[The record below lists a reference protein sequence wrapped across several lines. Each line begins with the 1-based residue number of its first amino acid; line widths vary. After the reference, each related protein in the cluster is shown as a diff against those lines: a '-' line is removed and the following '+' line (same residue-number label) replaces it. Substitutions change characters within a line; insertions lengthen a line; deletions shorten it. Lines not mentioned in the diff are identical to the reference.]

1 MSTPH
6 ITLVRRHGSSA
17 RLEYGVEC
25 RDFNPDGRWEVVGS
39 VVLVPELQMY
49 QFQPTAIWRKKR
61 VLPPHLYGL
70 GQRERVA
77 EIRGSYRGYS
87 FGAWGEAVHQC
98 ATALMRERLYPER
111 LAYRWDVLWQGAAR
125 QTA

>member
-6 ITLVRRHGSSA
+6 IMLVRRRGTGSGV
-17 RLEYGVEC
+17 EYGVEC
-25 RDFNPDGRWEVVGS
+25 CDFNPDGRWDVVGS

-70 GQRERVA
+70 DQRDRVA
-77 EIRGSYRGYS
+77 EIRSEYRGYGA
-87 FGAWGEAVHQC
+87 GAWGEAVHQC
-98 ATALMRERLYPER
+98 ANAIMRDRVFPER
-111 LAYRWDVLWQGAAR
+111 LAYRWDVLWSEANRTMA
-125 QTA
+125 